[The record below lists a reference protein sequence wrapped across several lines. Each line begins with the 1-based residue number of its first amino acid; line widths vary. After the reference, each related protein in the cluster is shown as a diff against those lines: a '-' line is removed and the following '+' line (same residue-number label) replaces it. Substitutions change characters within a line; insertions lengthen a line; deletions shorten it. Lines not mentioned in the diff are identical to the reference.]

1 MKELD
6 PLVLLAVLE
15 EMLGPLVWVLAAAV
29 LVGSTA
35 FIWLLVKDG
44 GLHARRLLWSQVAG
58 LFGGFLALALMI
70 QVSSS
75 GYLRIGGP
83 ADWFLIA
90 LVYGAGVVVSAVL
103 IYTLSGCWQR
113 CRPRQA

>member
-6 PLVLLAVLE
+6 PFILLAVFY
-15 EMLGPLVWVLAAAV
+15 EMMGPFIWALIAAV
-29 LVGSTA
+29 IVGCAA
-35 FIWLLVKDG
+35 FIWLVIKDR
-44 GLHARRLLWSQVAG
+44 GLHARRLLWSQLVG
-58 LFGGFLALALMI
+58 LLGGVLALILMV

-75 GYLRIGGP
+75 GYLKVGGP

-90 LVYGAGVVVSAVL
+90 LVYGAGVVVSTII
-103 IYTLSGCWQR
+103 IYTVSGCWLL